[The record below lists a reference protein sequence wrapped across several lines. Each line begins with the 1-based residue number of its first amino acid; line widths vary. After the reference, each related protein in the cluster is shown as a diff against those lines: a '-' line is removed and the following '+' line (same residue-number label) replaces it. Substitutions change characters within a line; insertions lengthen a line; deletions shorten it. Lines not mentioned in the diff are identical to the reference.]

1 MDSFK
6 DIQKELNTLR
16 SIFSLNEEQV
26 NQLEQR
32 EKTLKEKLGGEL
44 NG

>member
-1 MDSFK
+1 MAFLRE
-6 DIQKELNTLR
+6 IEELKILR
-16 SIFSLNEEQV
+16 SVFSLNEEQV

>member
-1 MDSFK
+1 MSITSF
-6 DIQKELNTLR
+6 QKELKTLHL
-16 SIFSLNEEQV
+16 IFSKNEEQV

-32 EKTLKEKLGGEL
+32 EKILKEKLGGEL